1 MKNEDR
7 MLLLID
13 SVVNTVLGLVLLA
26 FPLGS
31 GEILGLPISEK
42 NFYPA
47 ILGAVL
53 LGIGIALFIE
63 VKYYDRGKRGLGLDG
78 AIIINIVAS
87 VVLIIILIFERP
99 DISTTGSII
108 LWVVGLSVLIIG
120 LAEYF
125 RDSIFKK

>member
-1 MKNEDR
+1 MKNKDR
-7 MLLLID
+7 ILLLID
-13 SVVNTVLGLVLLA
+13 GVVNIVLGLVLLA

-31 GEILGLPISEK
+31 GVILGLPLSEN
-42 NFYPA
+42 NFYPV

-63 VKYYDRGKRGLGLDG
+63 VKDYNKGKRGLGLDG

-87 VVLIIILIFERP
+87 VVLIIILIIERP
-99 DISTTGSII
+99 DISTTGLTI

>member
-7 MLLLID
+7 ILLLID
-13 SVVNTVLGLVLLA
+13 SVVNIVLGLVLLA

-63 VKYYDRGKRGLGLDG
+63 VKFYDRGKRGLGLDG

-87 VVLIIILIFERP
+87 VVLIIILIFGQLN
-99 DISTTGSII
+99 ISTTGLTI

>member
-7 MLLLID
+7 ILLLID

-87 VVLIIILIFERP
+87 VVLIIILIFGQLN
-99 DISTTGSII
+99 ISTTGLTI

>member
-87 VVLIIILIFERP
+87 VVLIIILIFGQLN
-99 DISTTGSII
+99 ISTTGLTI

>member
-125 RDSIFKK
+125 RDSIFKN

>member
-63 VKYYDRGKRGLGLDG
+63 VKFYDRGKRGLGLDG

-87 VVLIIILIFERP
+87 VVLIIILIFGQLN
-99 DISTTGSII
+99 ISTTGLTI

>member
-1 MKNEDR
+1 MKKKDR
-7 MLLLID
+7 ILLLID

-63 VKYYDRGKRGLGLDG
+63 VKFYDRGKRGLGLDG